1 MAVTSGVKS
10 SYDITAAATS
20 AGVGTAPDRRRLYDF
35 SDRVAELAPEESPF
49 FVYLSKVAKVPT
61 DDPVFRF
68 LENRSKIDWTTR
80 SFKTAAAVN
89 GGSAVSAGSTYAFV
103 VDADTVTGGTDS
115 GGASVDFLQKGMVFA
130 VNTVSGASG
139 YSQTLVRV
147 DSAPLDAGT
156 TTTFNGKI
164 VDISNT
170 TASNTA
176 TDDTSISGED
186 VIGNNLDC
194 QVIGTSFGEGTGSP
208 DAWSSEI
215 EDDFGYTQI
224 FKTAAE
230 MSNTAIATRYRGYA
244 NEWERI
250 WALKLRE
257 HKVDIER
264 AMLFG
269 QRARVSSVQ
278 YTEGL
283 VGHILKN
290 GSAEIGTRDFSYSS
304 GKPYFRS
311 VGSSELTYDRL
322 LSDLEVIF
330 DPARGGASE
339 KLVLAGL
346 PVVSF
351 FNKLGATSFL
361 SQSMAHN
368 AQGALSGGATTTNQS
383 PHRMNMS
390 ERAGAFGHKVMT
402 IETIH
407 GTMHLVKEPLFRGI
421 SANMMAMVDMSKVAY
436 RPLVGNGLNRDT
448 AILTNVQN
456 ADEDLRKDMI
466 LTEAGLEVTL
476 PEAHALYQVEL

>member
-10 SYDITAAATS
+10 SYDITAAATT
-20 AGVGTAPDRRRLYDF
+20 AGVGQAPDRRRLYDF
-35 SDRVAELAPEESPF
+35 SDRVAELAPEESPV

-80 SFKTAAAVN
+80 NFKLAAHVN
-89 GGSAVSAGSTYAFV
+89 GESAVSAGSSYTFT
-103 VDADTVTGGTDS
+103 VDADGATGGTDS
-115 GGASVDFLQKGMVFA
+115 GGASVDFLVKGMVFA
-130 VNTVSGASG
+130 VNTVAGSAG

-147 DSAPLDAGT
+147 DSSPQDQGT
-156 TTTFNGKI
+156 STTFQGKI
-164 VDISNT
+164 VDVSNT
-170 TASNTA
+170 TNSSGAITGEEILSNN
-176 TDDTSISGED
+176 D
-186 VIGNNLDC
+186 NC
-194 QVIGTSFGEGTGSP
+194 QVIGTSFAEGSGSP

-278 YTEGL
+278 YTEGI

-290 GSAEIGTRDFSYSS
+290 GTAQIGDAALSYST
-304 GKPYFRS
+304 GAPYYRS
-311 VGSSELTYDRL
+311 VEDSELTYDRL
-322 LSDLEVIF
+322 LSDMEVIF

-346 PVVSF
+346 PVISF
-351 FNKLGATSFL
+351 FNKLGSDSFL
-361 SQSMAHN
+361 STSMAHN
-368 AQGALSGGATTTNQS
+368 ANAALSGAATTTNQS

-421 SANMMAMVDMSKVAY
+421 SANMMAMVDMSQVSY

-448 AILTNVQN
+448 AILTNIQN

-466 LTEAGLEVTL
+466 LTEAGLEITL
-476 PEAHALYQVEL
+476 PEAHALYHVEF